1 MLIRGTALPLPE
13 PRISVEVVT
22 AANLNPKYLDCVP
35 YFIDFWKLMNKS
47 SAVKFNPRVA
57 IIAEEIPKEL
67 FRCSENL
74 ILISPQRLDPAFV
87 SQVIRIYMAGVSEAQ
102 YAMTSD
108 VDMLPLN
115 PKVYEFGI
123 QNLVNSNDFVVLRD
137 VLPAGEFPI
146 CYNLASAKTWNQLFI
161 NQKNSSPQEFLNGV
175 NRNYNADNSYSGIHG
190 GIGWSIDQRFLYD
203 SVVDSGT
210 TIQIKKFTDVQ
221 TGHRRLDRI
230 HHRFPFNWLLLPFVV
245 FGRFSDYHVH
255 HPIQKNVFFV
265 RALRHAVFLR
275 GWKN

>member
-1 MLIRGTALPLPE
+1 M
-13 PRISVEVVT
+13 
-22 AANLNPKYLDCVP
+22 NP
-35 YFIDFWKLMNKS
+35 S
-47 SAVKFNPRVA
+47 SAVHFNPRVA
-57 IIAEEIPKEL
+57 IIAEEIPKKL
-67 FRCSENL
+67 LRYSENL
-74 ILISPQRLDPAFV
+74 ILISPQGLDSAFV
-87 SQVIRIYMAGVSEAQ
+87 SQVIRIYMAGISEAQ

-123 QNLVNSNDFVVLRD
+123 RNVYNSNDFVVLRD

-161 NQKNSSPQEFLNGV
+161 DQKNKSSSEFLNRV
-175 NRNYNADNSYSGIHG
+175 NSKYNADDSYSGIHG

-210 TIQIKKFTDVQ
+210 AIQIKKFTDAQ

-255 HPIQKNVFFV
+255 HPIQKNTFFV
-265 RALRHAVFLR
+265 RALRYAVVLK
-275 GWKN
+275 GWKI

>member
-1 MLIRGTALPLPE
+1 MLTRGSALSLPE
-13 PRISVEVVT
+13 PKISVEVVT

-47 SAVKFNPRVA
+47 SIVRFNPRVA
-57 IIAEEIPKEL
+57 IIAEEMPKKL
-67 FRCSENL
+67 SRYAENL
-74 ILISPQRLDPAFV
+74 ILISPQGLDSAFV

-123 QNLVNSNDFVVLRD
+123 RNIFNSNDFVVLRD

-146 CYNLASAKTWNQLFI
+146 CYNLASVKTWAQLFI
-161 NQKNSSPQEFLNGV
+161 DKNNNSPKEFLNGV
-175 NRNYNADNSYSGIHG
+175 NSKYNADNSYSGIHG
-190 GIGWSIDQRFLYD
+190 GVGWSIDQRFLYD
-203 SVVDSGT
+203 GVVDSGT
-210 TIQIKKFTDVQ
+210 AIQIKKFTDVQ

-230 HHRFPFNWLLLPFVV
+230 HHRFPFNWLLLPLVV

-265 RALRHAVFLR
+265 RALNAVVCLR
-275 GWKN
+275 G